1 MAKQVD
7 LYVEGLN
14 EVLRAFR
21 NLPKEASAE
30 LRAASTIIAER
41 YMVPAWKDAATT
53 HAGPWGQKIAASVR
67 AKRDRVPSVN
77 IGFAKKVYTGGASS
91 IMTRYP
97 ANRGTRG
104 AAGKNAAAFGQ
115 GTNWMD
121 RVRPYQPAAIREWG
135 QAVDTIVRKWDTTP

>member
-14 EVLRAFR
+14 EVLSAFR
-21 NLPKEASAE
+21 RLPKEAGNE

-41 YMVPAWKDAATT
+41 HMVPAWKDAATT
-53 HAGPWGQKIAASVR
+53 YAGNWGPKIAASVR
-67 AKRDRVPSVN
+67 AKRDRLPSLN
-77 IGFAKKVYTGGASS
+77 IGYAKKVYRGGASS

-104 AAGKNAAAFGQ
+104 AAGDRAAPFGE
-115 GTNWMD
+115 GSNWMD
-121 RVRPYQPAAIREWG
+121 KVRSYQPAAIREWG
-135 QAVDTIVRKWDTTP
+135 QAVDDIVRKWDTTP